1 MENMH
6 TDVRVERVRGLKQHL
21 SLSCVIGCYV
31 YGAHLAKFFAWS
43 FLLHFLIFVFT
54 LTAMSLL

>member
-1 MENMH
+1 MH
-6 TDVRVERVRGLKQHL
+6 NDVRVERVRGLKQHL

-31 YGAHLAKFFAWS
+31 YGAHLANFFAWS